1 MSTWYFK
8 RFLMEIP
15 LATRDVGWPEL
26 PAGYQFLSWDPVLM
40 DLHAEVKHRAFCDE
54 VDAHVFSCFNDLD
67 GCRRLMYEIARKRG
81 FLAEATWLIAYTD
94 PVSRQREYCGTIQGI
109 CQNSSGNIQN
119 VGIVPEH
126 RGLGL
131 GKCLLLQAFQGFR
144 HAGMHRVT
152 LEVTVDNA
160 AAVRL
165 YQNVGFR
172 IVRTL
177 FKSAEVQCPAC
188 VGY

>member
-8 RFLMEIP
+8 RFLMEFP
-15 LATRDVGWPEL
+15 LSGRDGAWPRL
-26 PAGYQFLSWDPVLM
+26 PPGYQFLSWDPVLM
-40 DLHAEVKHRAFCDE
+40 DLHAEAKFRAFRRE
-54 VDAHVFSCFNDLD
+54 VDAHVFTCFHDLD
-67 GCRRLMYEIARKRG
+67 GCRRLMHEISRKRG
-81 FLAEATWLIAYTD
+81 FLPEATWLIAYTD
-94 PVSRQREYCGTIQGI
+94 PVSREREYCGTIQGI
-109 CQNSSGNIQN
+109 CQNSSGSIQN

-144 HAGMHRVT
+144 HAGMHRVS

-165 YQNVGFR
+165 YERVGFR